1 MGGFLLASVVLRR
14 AEVLGMSLTPSLN
27 KLSWVGLLAVFAA
40 TGCSNNDSSFVYSE
54 RTTSLMPEAQ
64 DGIPG
69 EADDAPGVLG
79 VKQLL
84 DDRFGNPQNLKA
96 WLKLPV
102 DFGGT
107 QASVSEIVTENDQF
121 KVKLAVEE
129 GVALPEA
136 PKALEFITGE
146 CVGETIAVSG
156 WDAETGEAV
165 LASAPTK
172 QPAAGDLCAL
182 DGGGVMRSGR
192 VLYMRHCSHCHGT
205 AGDGHGPTA
214 EYLNPRPRD
223 YRHGVF
229 KFTSTNDMSKVSRDD
244 LARVLRYGIPGTY
257 MPSFLLLTDA
267 ELHAIV
273 EYVRFLSLRGEY
285 ERKLVNELAGD
296 YSAKAAQSRV
306 ADGENRTEIVAELRE
321 FLAADL
327 PDTATELGDELA
339 EQWSVANTPEALII
353 PSVARVPDSPE
364 SRRRGR
370 ELYLSKTLNCADCH
384 GVDGAGNGPQT
395 IAFEKN
401 PITNEMYNEPGLHDV
416 WDNLNQPRNLQTGI
430 YRGGR
435 RPIDLF
441 GRIHAGI
448 KGSRM
453 PSFKNT
459 PHEEIWHIVNY
470 VLSIPFESEPGATG
484 VAAPVSAPVAAA
496 VAP

>member
-1 MGGFLLASVVLRR
+1 
-14 AEVLGMSLTPSLN
+14 MSLTPSLN
-27 KLSWVGLLAVFAA
+27 KFSLVALATVLASS
-40 TGCSNNDSSFVYSE
+40 GCSDYDSAFVYSE
-54 RTTSLMPEAQ
+54 RTTSLMPQAQ
-64 DGIPG
+64 EGFQEGSP
-69 EADDAPGVLG
+69 ETPGVPG

-84 DDRFGNPQNLKA
+84 DDRFGNPQSLKA

-107 QASVSEIVTENDQF
+107 SVTVSEAGAIENGYM
-121 KVKLAVEE
+121 VVLAVEE
-129 GVALPEA
+129 GKTLPEQA
-136 PKALEFITGE
+136 KMLE
-146 CVGETIAVSG
+146 VVSG
-156 WDAETGEAV
+156 MASGEAISVTSWNPESGEAV
-165 LASAPTK
+165 FASAPAK
-172 QPAAGDLCAL
+172 ELSSGDVCVI
-182 DGGGVMRSGR
+182 DGGQVLKSGR

-205 AGDGHGPTA
+205 SGDGQGPTA
-214 EYLNPRPRD
+214 QYLNPRPRD

-244 LARVLRYGIPGTY
+244 LKRILQYGIPGTY
-257 MPSFLLLTDA
+257 MPSFLLLTDD

-285 ERKLVNELAGD
+285 ERKLVNEVAGD
-296 YSAKAAQSRV
+296 YSQAAVQNRV
-306 ADGENRTEIVAELRE
+306 TGGESLDQIVTELKSFLAEDVAE
-321 FLAADL
+321 
-327 PDTATELGDELA
+327 TAVSLGDELA
-339 EQWSVANTPEALII
+339 EQWSASDLEESAVLPQ
-353 PSVARVPDSPE
+353 VPRIADSPE

-401 PITNEMYNEPGLHDV
+401 PVTNEMYNEPGLHDV
-416 WDNLNQPRNLQTGI
+416 WDNLNQPRNLHTGI

-441 GRIHAGI
+441 CRIHAGI

-459 PHEEIWHIVNY
+459 PHEDIWHLVNY
-470 VLSIPFESEPGATG
+470 ILSIPFESEPGATG
-484 VAAPVSAPVAAA
+484 IAEPVAAS